1 MKTKNTFW
9 KFVLSLAILLITV
22 VASAQTY
29 SDTSKYHIET
39 KDGNVYTGT
48 ILSGDSSQVIL
59 NSDKLGEITLNQG
72 DIIRIEKIADDK
84 VKDGKYWFDNPQ
96 ATRYFFS
103 PNAYGLK
110 AGEGYYQNVWVLI
123 NSFAVGL
130 TDNISIGGGLV
141 PLFLFGTGATPI
153 WITPKV
159 SFPVVKDKLNL
170 GGGALMGTVLGEEGT
185 GFGLVYG
192 ISTFGSK
199 DKNISLGVGYGV
211 ADGGWAKSPLIN
223 VNLMIRTGPRAYFI
237 TENYFITTPNNTL
250 LLISM
255 GGRHI
260 IKSSG
265 LDYGLFIP
273 FATGLDRF
281 IAIPWLGITIP
292 FGNKKKLI
300 KF

>member
-59 NSDKLGEITLNQG
+59 NSDKLGEITLNQS